1 MYLSLLL
8 LFSSIFFFLI
18 TQIVFMGKWG
28 SILYFIPYKCISLRL
43 QFFYLLLLLGTC
55 LFFLWSFSHIFKFSM
70 TYCFVSTSIRPCHC
84 VTATKFTKFICNIHW
99 MYSVQCTPVRY
110 RKLWIGNLIIFYNDV
125 VFLMFFDHF
134 TYLFSSGVFFERKKK
149 NTKINSKSL
158 KHLYFAKNCVYVQHY
173 RIAKSTFVKLVSRQT
188 CLYVYNVCV
197 CVYIY
202 AVMKSPPH
210 YFQWNVL
217 RLSFFPDH
225 LFAKQ
230 NTKR

>member
-1 MYLSLLL
+1 
-8 LFSSIFFFLI
+8 
-18 TQIVFMGKWG
+18 
-28 SILYFIPYKCISLRL
+28 
-43 QFFYLLLLLGTC
+43 
-55 LFFLWSFSHIFKFSM
+55 
-70 TYCFVSTSIRPCHC
+70 
-84 VTATKFTKFICNIHW
+84 

-197 CVYIY
+197 CVYLCRHEIT
-202 AVMKSPPH
+202 AALFPMKCPAAI
-210 YFQWNVL
+210 
-217 RLSFFPDH
+217 FFPRSLIRQAKYKKIEKKSAFFALH
-225 LFAKQ
+225 SLFSF
-230 NTKR
+230 RVHSGFFLR